1 MNPHNNEK
9 VKAKRGTARSRVLWV
24 GVILA
29 GLVGAVAIGGAAVST
44 HAKVTGWSHGGHGHG
59 QFLQDPALAREHAE
73 FATSWVLG
81 RVDASDEQ
89 EDQVKAIIGASVD
102 DLALLAQQH
111 QQNRDAWTAELSKP
125 TIDRAALE
133 QLRQNGLAL
142 ADEATGRLVQALADA
157 AEVLTPDQRAELIE
171 MAERFHHR

>member
-9 VKAKRGTARSRVLWV
+9 VKAKRGTARSRALWV

-44 HAKVTGWSHGGHGHG
+44 HAKVTGWSHGGHGR
-59 QFLQDPALAREHAE
+59 FFQDPALAREHAE

-89 EDQVKAIIGASVD
+89 KEQGKAIIGASVD
-102 DLALLAQQH
+102 DLAALAQQH
-111 QQNRDAWTAELSKP
+111 QQNREAWPAELSKP

-133 QLRQNGLAL
+133 DLRQNGLAL